1 MRNVRGSAVF
11 FAAVI
16 AQTLVLV
23 LFFTSSIGYL
33 WYNVI
38 GCTAVL
44 LFAWILQ
51 LTVFRNTQPAA
62 ARQ

>member
-1 MRNVRGSAVF
+1 MRGVRGSAVF
-11 FAAVI
+11 FAGVI

-38 GCTAVL
+38 GCVAVL

-51 LTVFRNTQPAA
+51 QTVFRNAQRTTI
-62 ARQ
+62 R